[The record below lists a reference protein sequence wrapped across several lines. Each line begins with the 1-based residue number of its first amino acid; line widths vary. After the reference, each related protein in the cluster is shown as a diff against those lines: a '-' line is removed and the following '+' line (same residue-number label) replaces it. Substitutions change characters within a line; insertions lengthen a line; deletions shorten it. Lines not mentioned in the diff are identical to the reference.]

1 MNRRVLLLEPNY
13 KNKFP
18 PIGLMKLATYFRLRG
33 DDVVFYKGDLKEF
46 VINQITELCI
56 AKLSELDNSI
66 DWKLRSDKISL
77 YIKYRKREY
86 LDQIGLEDSEI
97 ALILVPWLE
106 YYKKY
111 YHSGEYKKHPQWDWV
126 GVTTLFTFYWD
137 ITIETIEFAKTMVK
151 DLKNLMVGGVLAS
164 IQPKEIEKATGIRP
178 HVGTLHS
185 PGKDIDED
193 NPYIID
199 ELPLDYSIL
208 DEIDYEYVDSGAF
221 FSYATRGCIR
231 HCPFCAVPILEPQ
244 FQSYLPLKER
254 IDRTRR
260 LYGDQQNLLLMDNNV
275 LASKDLHCIIEDIRL
290 CGFVP
295 GAKYI
300 EPNQY
305 NIAIR
310 NLRLG
315 INDRAYIR
323 KCWKL
328 LKEINDL
335 KSIGEEVRTYIYRLR
350 EQYGLLHPETCTK
363 DALITTYKDF
373 AKYFDKKYS
382 KQKGRLRYIDFN
394 QGVDARLFNT
404 ESGALLAQ
412 IPVRPLRIAF
422 DDVKTEKSY
431 TDAIKMSVSYGLKDF
446 SNYLLYN
453 FKDKPQD
460 LYHRMRVNVD
470 LCEVLNINIY
480 SFPMKYHPIR
490 DEHSHDRDYIGE
502 HWNRK
507 YIRAVQAILNATK
520 GKIGRGVSF
529 FEKAFGKNI
538 EEYHRLLEMPETMI
552 VYRYFFE
559 WLDLEDARNIAKS
572 IWDNDEI
579 CESSVSSWWKKF
591 NECQSL
597 LPHSEWQELLDFIH
611 KSDFDNPC
619 QVQHPL
625 AQQLLKFYTNHRKA
639 IIEKGSELYK
649 LKEEYDKNPLY
660 NLRRFQTKDV

>member
-572 IWDNDEI
+572 IWGNDEI